1 MTEMTRLL
9 CKVFMA
15 SLWGLALA
23 WFHNLPH
30 NSINSFNTI
39 GGIHIV
45 VSLFSATKKEHQLL
59 IDYSQAGR
67 RVYSRLHKEVRASC
81 PADAV
86 LQNFRSWAIYSFL

>member
-15 SLWGLALA
+15 ILWGLALA

-86 LQNFRSWAIYSFL
+86 L